1 VKFDTHAF
9 FDYSSGIVKLRRTM
23 KDELLNEYAELMTPL
38 LPLAKKAY
46 GSRATA
52 SPQHD
57 ASREYTRL
65 LVEFYSK
72 GGSLLQLAEHLSVTY
87 AGIRRRIIT
96 AEIPAMPK
104 GKSSKATGDMITRRA
119 ETLKAIQA
127 TGDTERYHEA
137 IYHMYAVENISL
149 AKIAKA
155 MGLSSANPLYY
166 AVAKIKI
173 LKNQDV

>member
-1 VKFDTHAF
+1 
-9 FDYSSGIVKLRRTM
+9 M
-23 KDELLNEYAELMTPL
+23 KDELLNEYADQLATL
-38 LPLAKKAY
+38 LPLAKRAY
-46 GSRATA
+46 GSRATQ

-72 GGSLLQLAEHLSVTY
+72 GGSLLQLASRIGVTY
-87 AGIRRRIIT
+87 AGIRRRVLT
-96 AEIPAMPK
+96 AEIPPQPK
-104 GKSSKATGDMITRRA
+104 GRSSKATDSMIQHRA
-119 ETLKAIQA
+119 EMLKKIQE

-137 IYHMYAVENISL
+137 IYQMYAVENISL

-166 AVAKIKI
+166 AVAKVKL
-173 LKNQDV
+173 LKNQEV

>member
-1 VKFDTHAF
+1 
-9 FDYSSGIVKLRRTM
+9 M

-119 ETLKAIQA
+119 EALKAIQA
-127 TGDTERYHEA
+127 TGDTEKYHEA

>member
-1 VKFDTHAF
+1 
-9 FDYSSGIVKLRRTM
+9 M
-23 KDELLNEYAELMTPL
+23 KDELLNEYAELMEPL

-72 GGSLLQLAEHLSVTY
+72 GGSLLQLAEQLKVTY

-96 AEIPAMPK
+96 AEIPAQPK
-104 GKSSKATGDMITRRA
+104 GKTSKATDSMIAIRA
-119 ETLKAIQA
+119 EDLKTIQA
-127 TGDTERYHEA
+127 TGDTEKYHEA
-137 IYHMYAVENISL
+137 IYHIYEVEKISL

-173 LKNQDV
+173 LKNQEV